1 MRGGIPMRG
10 VWHEIR
16 CVDFVGLAKATP
28 LLGSSARIPGLS
40 NGLCFILTH
49 VSLFVYVAP
58 ALTACDVASLPF

>member
-1 MRGGIPMRG
+1 MPMRG